1 MARVTSADV
10 AREVGV
16 SRATVSYLL
25 NNTPGQKISDET
37 RRRVFDAAERL
48 GYLPNQNAR
57 ALRLGRSDIVLF
69 PLGDATLSHVFSSA
83 INACSAALNQ
93 QGFTLV
99 SDATQYLRS
108 EDATNAWLRLSP
120 AAFIDL
126 ILPADHAAVA
136 QMERAGI
143 ARVTA
148 DLEVPDHLS
157 AMDLISVEARKLQL
171 RFVIERGATN
181 VVYAAQSSFFDGPKS
196 ALLLPELHAIA
207 ADVGVGLRFE
217 AVGITAESMRSAAWS
232 WAESGCDAVCGY
244 SDDIALPILTALV
257 DLGID
262 VPGQISV
269 VGVDDIPASA
279 MVTPTMS
286 TVGWVVEQLGESL
299 AESVQTAMLDPSQ
312 PARFGLPDLSVIER
326 ESTNRSR

>member
-37 RRRVFDAAERL
+37 RRRVLEAAERL
-48 GYLPNQNAR
+48 GYTPNQNAR

-69 PLGDATLSHVFSSA
+69 PLGDATLSHIFGSV
-83 INACSAALNQ
+83 INACSTALNH

-99 SDATQYLRS
+99 SDATQYSRS
-108 EDATNAWLRLSP
+108 EDAASAWLRLSP

-148 DLEVPDHLS
+148 DLEVPVHLS
-157 AMDLISVEARKLQL
+157 AMDLISVAARKLQL
-171 RFVIERGATN
+171 QFLIERGATN
-181 VVYAAQSSFFDGPKS
+181 VIYAAQSSYFDGPKS

-207 ADVGVGLRFE
+207 ADMGVGLRFE
-217 AVGITAESMRSAAWS
+217 AVGTTAESMRSAARS
-232 WAESGCDAVCGY
+232 WADSGCDAVCGY

-257 DLGID
+257 DLGVD
-262 VPGQISV
+262 VPEQVSV
-269 VGVDDIPASA
+269 IGVDDIPATS
-279 MVTPTMS
+279 MVTPTLS

-299 AESVQTAMLDPSQ
+299 AASVEAAVLDPSQ
-312 PARFGLPDLSVIER
+312 PVKFGLPDLSVIER
-326 ESTNRSR
+326 ESTKRSR